1 MRSAFGGAGAPGHT
15 DPTPADVTAHDAAGG
30 SPFGVLDLVGNVWQY
45 TDEFQDD
52 HTVRA
57 AALSTQATATAPA
70 KLKVGI
76 NGFGRIG
83 RLVLRSILARDDIE
97 VRGPCQSPALSSSNT
112 SRTARLARSA

>member
-1 MRSAFGGAGAPGHT
+1 MGGGLGLAPLPGAQKPQGAFRNRKNTQRVAMAGTAAPAFRAAAMQTSAARP
-15 DPTPADVTAHDAAGG
+15 
-30 SPFGVLDLVGNVWQY
+30 
-45 TDEFQDD
+45 
-52 HTVRA
+52 TVRA

>member
-1 MRSAFGGAGAPGHT
+1 VAAAPKASLRTQRIAMAGTAAPALRAAMQT
-15 DPTPADVTAHDAAGG
+15 TAAR
-30 SPFGVLDLVGNVWQY
+30 PV
-45 TDEFQDD
+45 
-52 HTVRA
+52 VRA

-97 VRGPCQSPALSSSNT
+97 VREALQGPPPCRRLCACRS
-112 SRTARLARSA
+112 TAPRARSA